1 MPGGVSSPV
10 RAFKSVGG
18 NPIVFD
24 RVKGAY
30 AWDVDGN
37 KFIDYVGTW
46 GPAILGHAD
55 DDVLNAV
62 KKTMDKGEFLLG
74 QLSANVFV
82 AYACA
87 RWFTHQLILISLFNN
102 LLNNLLN
109 TSQQQELPSVPP
121 AHSRTNL
128 PRPSS
133 PPSHPLKWSV
143 LPTREPRHAWA

>member
-18 NPIVFD
+18 NPVVFD

-37 KFIDYVGTW
+37 KYIDYVGTW

-62 KKTMDKGEFLLG
+62 KETMDKGELALHSIRSLRLHHCMYCSRFL
-74 QLSANVFV
+74 VV
-82 AYACA
+82 AIFGKIHFY
-87 RWFTHQLILISLFNN
+87 LIL
-102 LLNNLLN
+102 
-109 TSQQQELPSVPP
+109 
-121 AHSRTNL
+121 
-128 PRPSS
+128 
-133 PPSHPLKWSV
+133 
-143 LPTREPRHAWA
+143 

>member
-18 NPIVFD
+18 NPVVFD

-37 KFIDYVGTW
+37 KYIDYVGTW

-62 KKTMDKGEFLLG
+62 KETMDKGELALHSIRSLLF
-74 QLSANVFV
+74 A
-82 AYACA
+82 
-87 RWFTHQLILISLFNN
+87 SLY
-102 LLNNLLN
+102 
-109 TSQQQELPSVPP
+109 
-121 AHSRTNL
+121 
-128 PRPSS
+128 
-133 PPSHPLKWSV
+133 V
-143 LPTREPRHAWA
+143 LQ